1 MFLIYQMFY
10 NKQVLV
16 LQPKKNVHYFYSE
29 ETADWTSFIVNSA
42 QANLSQTLFLLLLAN
57 ELFKIL

>member
-1 MFLIYQMFY
+1 MFGHDYKVTRMFLIYQMFY

-42 QANLSQTLFLLLLAN
+42 QANLS
-57 ELFKIL
+57 